1 MKFISKCQYF
11 EFAIDALP
19 NRSISSELLLMTF
32 WLNHANNRGKVVP
45 PFFCFPSD
53 KKWCSST
60 DNRGIKIREELKTN
74 TRSFKSQFVA
84 PQIASVASGNWVLWK
99 LAEDEEEE
107 EGAIAFGRR
116 RVKTK
121 RRESIWV
128 KIVWFLWMFYGLES
142 GAALGAATKFL
153 LSFNYLWH
161 LWRWPC

>member
-1 MKFISKCQYF
+1 MGTFRQLLS
-11 EFAIDALP
+11 L
-19 NRSISSELLLMTF
+19 RSILYPIVPYLQNSSWWRFGWTMPIIG
-32 WLNHANNRGKVVP
+32 GKLFP
-45 PFFCFPSD
+45 LFFCFPSD